1 MRHLHARHGIH
12 THVGCCDPFHGCA
25 EPAPRMQSFQTI
37 PGNVPMPGYLPTGCA
52 FHPRCGHHR
61 VGVCDQVC
69 TADRKLC
76 PTPPRSMPA
85 LARYPGL
92 DMTAL
97 TSKLLEVVGLSKHFR
112 VAQAGSDR
120 GREAGFARGRW
131 RLLRNRS
138 WRGTSD
144 WLARSGSGKSTIG
157 RSILRLTE
165 PTSGEIRFD
174 GQDIAA
180 LRGGDLR
187 RFRRHAQIIFQDPL
201 ASLNPRMDSRA
212 AACRTAGNPGRAP
225 RPRRVACARAE
236 LLGIVGLGP
245 ENLSRYPH
253 AFSGGQRQRV
263 AIARSLALRP
273 DFIVADEPVSALDV
287 SVQAQVVNLLRQ
299 LKRQFQLTMLF
310 IGHDLAIVE
319 YIADRIAVMY
329 LGWIMEIAPARVLT
343 SSPRHP
349 YTKALLS
356 AVPVPDPEARR
367 TRIVLAGELPSPI
380 APPSGCVFRTR
391 CPYQHR
397 NARGM
402 FRHSSR

>member
-1 MRHLHARHGIH
+1 
-12 THVGCCDPFHGCA
+12 
-25 EPAPRMQSFQTI
+25 
-37 PGNVPMPGYLPTGCA
+37 
-52 FHPRCGHHR
+52 
-61 VGVCDQVC
+61 
-69 TADRKLC
+69 
-76 PTPPRSMPA
+76 
-85 LARYPGL
+85 
-92 DMTAL
+92 MTAL

-112 VAQAGSDR
+112 VAQGPIAGAKQVLRAVDGVSF
-120 GREAGFARGRW
+120 EIARGEV
-131 RLLRNRS
+131 LGLV
-138 WRGTSD
+138 GE
-144 WLARSGSGKSTIG
+144 SGSGKSTIG

-174 GQDIAA
+174 GQDIMA

-201 ASLNPRMDSRA
+201 ASLNPRMTVEQLLAEPLVTQGVLRGRGALRA
-212 AACRTAGNPGRAP
+212 RG
-225 RPRRVACARAE
+225 AE

-253 AFSGGQRQRV
+253 AFSGGQRQRI

-310 IGHDLAIVE
+310 IGHDLAIVD

-329 LGWIMEIAPARVLT
+329 LGRIMEIAPARVLT

-391 CPYQHR
+391 CPYAAPECARDVPPLVEIEPRHLRACVRGDAVDAVKPHR
-397 NARGM
+397 
-402 FRHSSR
+402 

>member
-1 MRHLHARHGIH
+1 
-12 THVGCCDPFHGCA
+12 
-25 EPAPRMQSFQTI
+25 
-37 PGNVPMPGYLPTGCA
+37 
-52 FHPRCGHHR
+52 
-61 VGVCDQVC
+61 
-69 TADRKLC
+69 
-76 PTPPRSMPA
+76 
-85 LARYPGL
+85 
-92 DMTAL
+92 MTAP

-112 VAQAGSDR
+112 VAQGPVAGAKQVLRAVDGVSF
-120 GREAGFARGRW
+120 EIARGEV
-131 RLLRNRS
+131 LGLV
-138 WRGTSD
+138 GE
-144 WLARSGSGKSTIG
+144 SGSGKSTVG

-174 GQDIAA
+174 GQDIMA

-201 ASLNPRMDSRA
+201 ASLNPRMTVEQLLAEPLVTQGVLRGRGALRA
-212 AACRTAGNPGRAP
+212 RG
-225 RPRRVACARAE
+225 AE
-236 LLGIVGLGP
+236 LLGMVGLAP

-253 AFSGGQRQRV
+253 AFSGGQRQRI

-299 LKRQFQLTMLF
+299 LKRQLQLTMLF
-310 IGHDLAIVE
+310 IGHDLAVVE

-329 LGWIMEIAPARVLT
+329 LGRIMEIAPGRVLT

-349 YTKALLS
+349 YTKALLL
-356 AVPVPDPEARR
+356 AVPVPDPQAKR

-391 CPYQHR
+391 CPYAAAEC
-397 NARGM
+397 ARDVPPLIEIEPGHLRACVRGDAVDA
-402 FRHSSR
+402 FEPIASAKRASGG

>member
-1 MRHLHARHGIH
+1 
-12 THVGCCDPFHGCA
+12 
-25 EPAPRMQSFQTI
+25 
-37 PGNVPMPGYLPTGCA
+37 
-52 FHPRCGHHR
+52 
-61 VGVCDQVC
+61 
-69 TADRKLC
+69 
-76 PTPPRSMPA
+76 
-85 LARYPGL
+85 
-92 DMTAL
+92 MTAP

-112 VAQAGSDR
+112 VAQRPLAGAKQILRAVDGVSF
-120 GREAGFARGRW
+120 EIARGEV
-131 RLLRNRS
+131 LGLV
-138 WRGTSD
+138 GE
-144 WLARSGSGKSTIG
+144 SGSGKSTVG

-174 GQDIAA
+174 GEDIMA

-187 RFRRHAQIIFQDPL
+187 RFRRRAQIIFQDPL
-201 ASLNPRMDSRA
+201 ASLNPRMTVEQLLAEPLVTQGVVRGRGALRA
-212 AACRTAGNPGRAP
+212 RGT
-225 RPRRVACARAE
+225 E
-236 LLGIVGLGP
+236 LLGMVGLEP

-253 AFSGGQRQRV
+253 AFSGGQRQRI
-263 AIARSLALRP
+263 AIARSLALRS

-299 LKRQFQLTMLF
+299 LKRQLQLTMLF

-329 LGWIMEIAPARVLT
+329 LGRIMEIAPARVLT

-356 AVPVPDPEARR
+356 AVPVPDPRAER

-391 CPYQHR
+391 CPYAAPVC
-397 NARGM
+397 ARDVPPLIEIESGHLRACVRGDAVDAIEP
-402 FRHSSR
+402 FARRDEPRTDELHHPGGPS